1 MKLYLSSYRL
11 GDHPEQ
17 LVSMI
22 GENKKVMVISN
33 ALFSTDAER
42 LAQGREREIND
53 LRGIGLDPEELD
65 LREYFGKSKDL
76 KEKLYGYGLI
86 WVRGGNVFILRR
98 AMRQSGFDTILREL
112 AKSDDIVYGGYS
124 AGICVI
130 GPTLK
135 GIELVDDPS
144 IVPVGYESEVIWD
157 GIGLVDFSFAPHYR
171 SDHPESAAIEK
182 VVEFYQEHHMK
193 YRALKDGEAIISSTS

>member
-17 LVSMI
+17 LGAML

-76 KEKLYGYGLI
+76 EEKLYGYGLI

-193 YRALKDGEAIISSTS
+193 YRALKDGEVIISSTS